1 VKHAS
6 RGIKG
11 GSRQLL
17 EYLEQSDEDK
27 KGLQELSEDQR
38 GEVLVACSDLFPR
51 LKVDIKVY
59 VEEEEEDEDRVED
72 KQAEAVTTGAATDTD
87 AEDSDAGT
95 SAEKSEAVT
104 TTSSSGSGS
113 SSSNSKAANMK
124 KYLSMVQKQ
133 ATISGDKV
141 YENDLVSL
149 QLTITRENVP
159 EVRNRTQ

>member
-38 GEVLVACSDLFPR
+38 GEVLVACTDLFPR

-59 VEEEEEDEDRVED
+59 VEEEEEDEDRVDD
-72 KQAEAVTTGAATDTD
+72 KQAEAVTAGAATDV
-87 AEDSDAGT
+87 EDSD
-95 SAEKSEAVT
+95 AEKSEAVT
-104 TTSSSGSGS
+104 TTTSSSSGSGS
-113 SSSNSKAANMK
+113 GSSSSKAANMK

>member
-38 GEVLVACSDLFPR
+38 GEVLVACTDLFPR

-95 SAEKSEAVT
+95 SAEKSDAVT
-104 TTSSSGSGS
+104 TTSSSSGSGS
-113 SSSNSKAANMK
+113 SSSKAANMK

-159 EVRNRTQ
+159 VVRIRT

>member
-95 SAEKSEAVT
+95 SAEKSDAVT
-104 TTSSSGSGS
+104 TTSSSSGSGS
-113 SSSNSKAANMK
+113 SSSKAANMK

-159 EVRNRTQ
+159 VVRIRT

>member
-38 GEVLVACSDLFPR
+38 GEVLVACTDLFPR

-59 VEEEEEDEDRVED
+59 VEEDEEDEDRVDD

-95 SAEKSEAVT
+95 SAEKSDAVT
-104 TTSSSGSGS
+104 TTSSSSGSGS
-113 SSSNSKAANMK
+113 SSSKAANMK

-159 EVRNRTQ
+159 VVRIRT